1 MGGNVQSETPP
12 SDSPTN
18 PRILVAN
25 SDPEELRYIAGV
37 LGRAGYLVELA
48 DSTAA
53 VAFALEHSPFALAI
67 IDSRMRAYMRH
78 SLTEYLAQFRNVRWI
93 EITDATAFAPAA
105 TSAEA
110 VLARPVTPETLLR
123 TVRHILAASPAVLS
137 SDTNSAEHAATDT
150 VSRVLR
156 QRLLE
161 QQALSTLA
169 RSLSAVLDLDTLL
182 TQVVDAAV
190 QLCNAEE
197 GLLLLPDEAGQELY
211 VRAAKGMDSETARN
225 FRLKTQDS
233 LAGEVFRTGQP
244 VLKGERGPQKI
255 TTAYLVR
262 SLLYVPLSIK
272 GQVIGVLG
280 VNNRL
285 AQRTFSPHDREL
297 LQDLAAHAAVA
308 IENARLYE
316 ESVLRARELRTLVQ
330 AAEATNSTL
339 AIDRVLS
346 IIASQLIGALNVGQC
361 YIAEWRNEAHN
372 LAPLAIRYR
381 AVWQPTAC
389 PTLSP
394 RDNPALQQI
403 SHNQQPLVV
412 RPETHEMAPVAV
424 WSPELASAR
433 SVLYV
438 PLYAH
443 GKLLGVA
450 IFYRFRTP
458 YPAPIVPQAA
468 TTALHRRALQVMVTL
483 VGHDAE
489 NYQESLFRDVQAM
502 LSVAEADWCDV
513 ALWNA
518 NQRRFDVMLSLG
530 EIIWAD
536 EERPSFTPSRYEQ
549 WPGELVLNQTHT
561 DTDHKAL
568 AHLCRDGYGQSLLAV
583 PLVIKGET
591 VGVVFL
597 VDTLH
602 QRRFSQREI
611 RLAQALVSQAANA
624 MDNARLYRDLA
635 RSLEELHRTQ
645 SKLVQT
651 ARLSA
656 MGELAAAVAH
666 QINNPLTTI
675 LGDAEMLLS
684 DTSADDPNFEALE
697 AIFRAGKRA
706 HEVVRRLLAMARQQP
721 VQDVR
726 IEIDVNET
734 INNTLALV
742 KSHVEQG
749 NVQLTVHLA
758 EDLPPVTGTSGQLED
773 VWLNLLLNARDAV
786 AERAAPQ
793 VSISTR
799 LSADAQ
805 WVEIEV
811 QDNGVGIP
819 DERQKRVFEPFYTTK
834 PPGAGTG
841 LGLHICKQIVEKFG
855 GQIALHSIYNKGTR
869 FVVKLPVSSKRAD
882 DEQTLRSDS

>member
-1 MGGNVQSETPP
+1 MRPENTSETPEG
-12 SDSPTN
+12 

-25 SDPEELRYIAGV
+25 SDPDELRYIAGI

-48 DSTAA
+48 DSTGA
-53 VAFALEHSPFALAI
+53 VAFALEHSAFALAVV
-67 IDSRMRAYMRH
+67 DARMRAYMRH
-78 SLTEYLAQFRNVRWI
+78 SLTEYLAQFRKVRWI
-93 EITDATAFAPAA
+93 EVTDAAAFTPSA
-105 TSAEA
+105 TSAKA
-110 VLARPVTPETLLR
+110 VLTRPITPETLLR
-123 TVRHILAASPAVLS
+123 TVRHVLASVPS
-137 SDTNSAEHAATDT
+137 ETSITETAEHSAADT

-233 LAGEVFRTGQP
+233 LAGKVFRTGQP
-244 VLKGERGPQKI
+244 VLTDEREPQRI
-255 TTAYLVR
+255 TTTYLVR

-285 AQRTFSPHDREL
+285 SQRTFSPHDREL

-316 ESVLRARELRTLVQ
+316 ESVLRTRELRTLVQ

-361 YIAEWRNEAHN
+361 YITEWRNDGCK

-381 AVWQPTAC
+381 AVWQPSAC
-389 PTLSP
+389 PTLSVHT
-394 RDNPALQQI
+394 NPHLQQI
-403 SHNQQPLVV
+403 LHNQQPLVV
-412 RPETHEMAPVAV
+412 APARSETSPVAV
-424 WSPELASAR
+424 WSAQVASAR

-450 IFYRFRTP
+450 IFYRFHKP

-468 TTALHRRALQVMVTL
+468 TAALHRRALQVMVTL

-489 NYQESLFRDVQAM
+489 NYRESLFRDVQAM

-513 ALWNA
+513 ALWDA
-518 NQRRFDVMLSLG
+518 NQRHFEVKLSLG
-530 EIIWAD
+530 EVIWAD
-536 EERPSFTPSRYEQ
+536 EDRPCFALSHDEPLDDALLLTQP
-549 WPGELVLNQTHT
+549 HT
-561 DTDHKAL
+561 DADHRAL
-568 AHLCRDGYGQSLLAV
+568 ARLCRDGYGQSLLTI
-583 PLVIKGET
+583 PLVIKGEP
-591 VGVVFL
+591 VGLVFL
-597 VDTLH
+597 VDTL
-602 QRRFSQREI
+602 QERRFSPREV

-675 LGDAEMLLS
+675 LGDAEMLLA
-684 DTSADDPNFEALE
+684 DTPADDSDFEALE

-706 HEVVRRLLAMARQQP
+706 HEVVRRLLAMARQHP
-721 VQDVR
+721 IQDVQTA
-726 IEIDVNET
+726 IDVNET
-734 INNTLALV
+734 VHSTLALV
-742 KSHVEQG
+742 KNHVQQG

-758 EDLPPVTGTSGQLED
+758 ENLPPVQGAQGQLED

-786 AERAAPQ
+786 AKRETPQ
-793 VSISTR
+793 VGIATR
-799 LSADAQ
+799 RSQDGQ
-805 WVEIEV
+805 YVEVEV
-811 QDNGVGIP
+811 WDNGIGIP
-819 DERQKRVFEPFYTTK
+819 AEQQTRVFEPFYTTK

-855 GQIALHSIYNKGTR
+855 GHITLQSIYNKGTR
-869 FVVKLPVSSKRAD
+869 FIVQLPISNERVS
-882 DEQTLRSDS
+882 DEQTLRSDG

>member
-1 MGGNVQSETPP
+1 MPP
-12 SDSPTN
+12 SDTSTTW
-18 PRILVAN
+18 RILVAN
-25 SDPEELRYIAGV
+25 SDPEELRYIAGI

-48 DSTAA
+48 DNTGA
-53 VAFALEHSPFALAI
+53 VAFALEHSAFALAV
-67 IDSRMRAYMRH
+67 IDARMRAYMRH

-93 EITDATAFAPAA
+93 EVADAATFFPSA
-105 TSAEA
+105 TSAEV
-110 VLARPVTPETLLR
+110 VLTRPLTPEKLLR
-123 TVRHILAASPAVLS
+123 TVKQVLATAPAPTDETAPPS
-137 SDTNSAEHAATDT
+137 STNT

-225 FRLKTQDS
+225 FRLKTNDS
-233 LAGEVFRTGQP
+233 LAGQVFHTGQS
-244 VLKGERGPQKI
+244 VLMGDRGPQEI
-255 TTAYLVR
+255 TPAYSVR

-285 AQRTFSPHDREL
+285 AQRTFSQHDREL

-361 YIAEWRNEAHN
+361 YITEWHEEHCQ

-381 AVWQPTAC
+381 AVWPPTAC
-389 PTLSP
+389 PTLSVHGQ
-394 RDNPALQQI
+394 PALQQVLR
-403 SHNQQPLVV
+403 NQQPLVLT
-412 RPETHEMAPVAV
+412 PETPEISPVAV
-424 WSPELASAR
+424 WSPHVARAR

-450 IFYRFRTP
+450 IFYRFHRP
-458 YPAPIVPQAA
+458 YPAPIVPQVA

-483 VGHDAE
+483 VGHNVE
-489 NYQESLFRDVQAM
+489 HYRESLFRDVQTM

-518 NQRRFDVMLSLG
+518 NQQRFEVMLSLG

-536 EERPSFTPSRYEQ
+536 DERPCFVLPQERGAD
-549 WPGELVLNQTHT
+549 GELLLTQPHT
-561 DTDHKAL
+561 EAEHETL
-568 AHLCRDGYGQSLLAV
+568 AHLCRESYGQSLLTI
-583 PLVIKGET
+583 PLAIKGKP

-597 VDTLH
+597 VDTFH
-602 QRRFSQREI
+602 QRVFSQREV

-624 MDNARLYRDLA
+624 MDNARLYRDRERA
-635 RSLEELHRTQ
+635 LEELKRTQ

-656 MGELAAAVAH
+656 MGELAAAIAH
-666 QINNPLTTI
+666 QINNPLTTV

-684 DTSADDPNFEALE
+684 DTPEDDPNFEALE

-706 HEVVRRLLAMARQQP
+706 HEVVRRLLAMARKQP
-721 VQDVR
+721 VQDVYVP
-726 IEIDVNET
+726 IDVNESVR
-734 INNTLALV
+734 NTLALV
-742 KSHVEQG
+742 TSHVQQG
-749 NVQLTVHLA
+749 NVQLTVQLE
-758 EDLPPVTGTSGQLED
+758 EDLPPVLGVPGQLED

-786 AERAAPQ
+786 AERPSPQ
-793 VSISTR
+793 VGISTR
-799 LSADAQ
+799 CASDAQ
-805 WVEIEV
+805 HVVVEV
-811 QDNGVGIP
+811 WDNGVGIP
-819 DERQKRVFEPFYTTK
+819 PERQERVFEPFYTTK

-855 GQIALHSIYNKGTR
+855 GSITLQSIYNRGTR
-869 FVVKLPVSSKRAD
+869 FVVRLPIASERVS
-882 DEQTLRSDS
+882 DEQALRSDG

>member
-1 MGGNVQSETPP
+1 MQPEPTTGTPEN
-12 SDSPTN
+12 T
-18 PRILVAN
+18 RILVAD

-37 LGRAGYLVELA
+37 LSRAGYAVELA
-48 DSTAA
+48 ENTSA
-53 VAFALEHSPFALAI
+53 VAFALEHSAFALAI
-67 IDSRMRAYMRH
+67 VDARMRAYMRH

-93 EITDATAFAPAA
+93 ELTDATAFAPSA

-110 VLARPVTPETLLR
+110 VLTRPITPETLLR
-123 TVRHILAASPAVLS
+123 TVRRLLLRAPSPKNT
-137 SDTNSAEHAATDT
+137 SDTSTERSAADT

-197 GLLLLPDEAGQELY
+197 GLLLLPDEDGQELY

-233 LAGEVFRTGQP
+233 LAGQVFRTGQP
-244 VLKGERGPQKI
+244 VLLGDRGPQKI

-285 AQRTFSPHDREL
+285 TKRTFSQHDREL

-316 ESVLRARELRTLVQ
+316 ESVLRTRELRTLVQ

-361 YIAEWRNEAHN
+361 YITEWGGDGCE
-372 LAPLAIRYR
+372 LTPLAIRYR
-381 AVWQPTAC
+381 AVWPSSAC
-389 PTLSP
+389 PTLSAHSDP
-394 RDNPALQQI
+394 RLQHVLR
-403 SHNQQPLVV
+403 SQQPLVISPV
-412 RPETHEMAPVAV
+412 EGELAPTAMWTPPVAR
-424 WSPELASAR
+424 AR

-450 IFYRFRTP
+450 IFYRFHTP

-483 VGHDAE
+483 VGHEAE
-489 NYQESLFRDVQAM
+489 NYRESLFHDVQAM
-502 LSVAEADWCDV
+502 LSVADAEWCDV

-518 NQRRFDVMLSLG
+518 SQRRFELRLSLG
-530 EIIWAD
+530 ETIWAD
-536 EERPSFTPSRYEQ
+536 EERPCLALSHYKGLDE
-549 WPGELVLNQTHT
+549 VLLLTQAHT
-561 DTDHKAL
+561 DADHPAL
-568 AHLCRDGYGQSLLAV
+568 AHLCRQGYGQSLLTI
-583 PLVIKGET
+583 PLVIKGES

-602 QRRFSQREI
+602 QRRFSQREV

-624 MDNARLYRDLA
+624 MDNARLYRDLR

-684 DTSADDPNFEALE
+684 DTPPQDPNYEALE

-706 HEVVRRLLAMARQQP
+706 HEVVRRLLAMARQRPLQEA
-721 VQDVR
+721 QTAL
-726 IEIDVNET
+726 DVNET
-734 INNTLALV
+734 ILNTLALV
-742 KSHVEQG
+742 KSHVQQG
-749 NVQLTVHLA
+749 GVQLTVQLA
-758 EDLPPVTGTSGQLED
+758 QELPPVWGTHGQLED

-786 AERAAPQ
+786 AERESPQ
-793 VSISTR
+793 VGITTR
-799 LSADAQ
+799 RAKDGQ
-805 WVEIEV
+805 HVEIEV
-811 QDNGVGIP
+811 WDNGVGIP
-819 DERQKRVFEPFYTTK
+819 AEQQKRVFEPFYTTK

-855 GQIALHSIYNKGTR
+855 GNITLQSIYNKGTR
-869 FVVKLPVSSKRAD
+869 FIVRLPIASEQVS

>member
-1 MGGNVQSETPP
+1 MQLETSS
-12 SDSPTN
+12 SDVPAN
-18 PRILVAN
+18 LRILVAN
-25 SDPEELRYIAGV
+25 SDSEEMRYIAGI
-37 LGRAGYLVELA
+37 LGRAGYFVELA
-48 DSTAA
+48 DSTSA
-53 VAFALEHSPFALAI
+53 VAFALEHNAFALAV
-67 IDSRMRAYMRH
+67 IDARMRAYMRH
-78 SLTEYLAQFRNVRWI
+78 SLTEYLVQFRNLHWI
-93 EITDATAFAPAA
+93 EVTDAAAFAPSA

-110 VLARPVTPETLLR
+110 VLTRPVTPETLLR
-123 TVRHILAASPAVLS
+123 TVKKALAKTPPAGRAAPEPEKR
-137 SDTNSAEHAATDT
+137 SAVDT
-150 VSRVLR
+150 VSRLLR

-197 GLLLLPDEAGQELY
+197 GLLLLPDEAEQELY

-233 LAGEVFRTGQP
+233 LAGQVFRTGQP
-244 VLKGERGPQKI
+244 VLLGDRGPQQI
-255 TTAYLVR
+255 TSTYLVR
-262 SLLYVPLSIK
+262 SLLYVPLSLK

-285 AQRTFSPHDREL
+285 AQRTFSQHDREL
-297 LQDLAAHAAVA
+297 LQDLAAHAAIA

-316 ESVLRARELRTLVQ
+316 ESVLRARELSTLVQ

-346 IIASQLIGALNVGQC
+346 IIASQLVGALDMGQC
-361 YIAEWRNEAHN
+361 YITEWHDGDCP
-372 LAPLAIRYR
+372 LSPLAIRYR
-381 AVWQPTAC
+381 AVWPSAAC
-389 PTLSP
+389 PTLSVQSQ
-394 RDNPALQQI
+394 PALRQI
-403 SHNQQPLVV
+403 LHKQQPLVV
-412 RPETHEMAPVAV
+412 TPATPEMAPVAV
-424 WSPELASAR
+424 WSPHVAHPR

-450 IFYRFRTP
+450 IFYRFQTP
-458 YPAPIVPQAA
+458 YPAPVVPQAA
-468 TTALHRRALQVMVTL
+468 TTTLHQRALQIVVTL
-483 VGHDAE
+483 VGHNAE
-489 NYQESLFRDVQAM
+489 DYRESLFRDVQAM
-502 LSVAEADWCDV
+502 LTVAEADWCDV
-513 ALWNA
+513 ALWDA
-518 NQRRFDVMLSLG
+518 NQRHFEVMLSLG

-536 EERPSFTPSRYEQ
+536 EDRPCLTLSRHE
-549 WPGELVLNQTHT
+549 GLNNALSLTQTHT
-561 DTDHKAL
+561 DADHDAL
-568 AHLCRDGYGQSLLAV
+568 AQLCREGYGQGLLTI
-583 PLVIKGET
+583 PLVIKD
-591 VGVVFL
+591 VLAGVVFL

-602 QRRFSQREI
+602 QRHFSQREV

-684 DTSADDPNFEALE
+684 DTDDDDPDFEALE
-697 AIFRAGKRA
+697 AIFRAGQRA
-706 HEVVRRLLAMARQQP
+706 HEVVRRLLAMARQHP

-726 IEIDVNET
+726 AAIDVNET
-734 INNTLALV
+734 IQNTLALV
-742 KSHVEQG
+742 KSHVQQG
-749 NVQLTVHLA
+749 NIQLTVQLA
-758 EDLPPVTGTSGQLED
+758 ENLPLVIGAPGQLED

-786 AERAAPQ
+786 AECVAPQ
-793 VSISTR
+793 VGIATR
-799 LSADAQ
+799 CAEDAHYLQ
-805 WVEIEV
+805 IEV
-811 QDNGVGIP
+811 WDNGVGIP
-819 DERQKRVFEPFYTTK
+819 AEQQERVFEPFYTTK
-834 PPGAGTG
+834 PSGAGTG

-855 GQIALHSIYNKGTR
+855 GSITLQSTYNKGTR
-869 FVVKLPVSSKRAD
+869 FIVHLPASGGMG
-882 DEQTLRSDS
+882 EP